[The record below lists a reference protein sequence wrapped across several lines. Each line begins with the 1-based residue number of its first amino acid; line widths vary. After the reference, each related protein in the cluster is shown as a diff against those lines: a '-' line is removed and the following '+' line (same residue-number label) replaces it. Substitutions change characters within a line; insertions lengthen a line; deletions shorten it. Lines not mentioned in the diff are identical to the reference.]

1 MAQDA
6 KTLARNRKNALRSF
20 CKRQLRSLVGAGQ
33 VLWLRIAERPRHP
46 KHQPGPFTQQYIH
59 LQ

>member
-1 MAQDA
+1 MPEEA
-6 KTLARNRKNALRSF
+6 KLLARDDKTTFRFFR
-20 CKRQLRSLVGAGQ
+20 KRQSRSLVGAGQ